1 MANVKIS
8 ALPITTATTINDYFV
23 KNNSGE
29 TTTSKVQVKNVLGLT
44 RGTGVDSLKSAS
56 FLTSIPAQSAGVGS
70 IAIGQDSE
78 ALADYS
84 TAIGNRAEVFDN
96 GRVYGTAIGA
106 NTRVAQY
113 STALGADAQAVGANG
128 LCVGYS
134 AFQAGNAGIAIGN
147 DAYSEGNKGIAIGD
161 SADERATSSIA
172 IGDNAGVSS
181 SGTEGIAIGKNSSV
195 TADNG
200 IAIGEGAIADLP
212 RAVVLGQGLNS
223 KFSGSTMV
231 EGLDTNGN
239 VTDLV
244 FVTPNVANTFDV
256 NFNITST
263 QKVVLSGSS
272 TLTLTNIR
280 GGGRYRILFT
290 SSGAYNLTSV
300 TGTLESGGT
309 PNIYYNGGGR
319 AALTNSGKDMWY
331 IDVVQN
337 EVFITQFA
345 DYTT

>member
-8 ALPITTATTINDYFV
+8 ALPITTATTLNDVFV

-29 TTTSKVQVKNVLGLT
+29 TITSKVLVKNALGLT
-44 RGTGVDSLKSAS
+44 SGTGVDSIKSAS
-56 FLTSIPAQSAGVGS
+56 FLSSIPAQSAGVGS

-84 TAIGNRAEVFDN
+84 TAIGNRAEVFD
-96 GRVYGTAIGA
+96 GSRFYGTAIGA

-113 STALGADAQAVGANG
+113 STALGADSQAIGANG

-134 AFQAGNAGIAIGN
+134 AFQAGNGGIAIGN

-181 SGTEGIAIGKNSSV
+181 LGTEGIAIGKNSSV

-200 IAIGEGAIADLP
+200 IAIGEGALADLP
-212 RAVVLGQGLNS
+212 RAVVLGQNLNS
-223 KFSGSTMV
+223 KYSGSTMV

-239 VTDLV
+239 ITDIFYL
-244 FVTPNVANTFDV
+244 TPNVTNTFNV
-256 NFNITST
+256 NFNISST
-263 QKVVLSGSS
+263 QKVILAANS
-272 TLTLTNIR
+272 TVDLTNIR
-280 GGGRYRILFT
+280 NGGRYRILFENGGAFDITAIT
-290 SSGAYNLTSV
+290 STLEGGGSV
-300 TGTLESGGT
+300 T
-309 PNIYYNGGGR
+309 NYYNGGGR
-319 AALTNSGKDMWY
+319 DPLTASSEDIWY
-331 IDVVQN
+331 VDVINNKVY
-337 EVFITQFA
+337 VTQFA
-345 DYTT
+345 NYTT

>member
-44 RGTGVDSLKSAS
+44 RGSGTDSLKSAS
-56 FLTSIPAQSAGVGS
+56 FLTSIPALSAGVGS

-84 TAIGNRAEVFDN
+84 TAIGNRAEVFD
-96 GRVYGTAIGA
+96 GSRFYGTAIGA

-113 STALGADAQAVGANG
+113 STAVGGDAEGIGANCVAVGYNSFA
-128 LCVGYS
+128 
-134 AFQAGNAGIAIGN
+134 AGNGGIAIGLNSNSESSNGIAIGN
-147 DAYSEGNKGIAIGD
+147 
-161 SADERATSSIA
+161 SASERASSGIA
-172 IGDNAGVSS
+172 IGDNADVSNL
-181 SGTEGIAIGKNSSV
+181 GTEGIAIGKNSSV
-195 TADNG
+195 ITDNG
-200 IAIGEGAIADLP
+200 IAIGEGAISDLP

-239 VTDLV
+239 VTDLT
-244 FVTPNVANTFDV
+244 FVTPNVANTFNV
-256 NFNITST
+256 NFNLAST

-272 TLTLTNIR
+272 TLTLTNVR
-280 GGGRYRILFT
+280 NGGRYRILFT
-290 SSGAYNLTSV
+290 SSGAYDLTSV

-319 AALTNSGKDMWY
+319 DALTHNGKDMWY

-345 DYTT
+345 NYTT